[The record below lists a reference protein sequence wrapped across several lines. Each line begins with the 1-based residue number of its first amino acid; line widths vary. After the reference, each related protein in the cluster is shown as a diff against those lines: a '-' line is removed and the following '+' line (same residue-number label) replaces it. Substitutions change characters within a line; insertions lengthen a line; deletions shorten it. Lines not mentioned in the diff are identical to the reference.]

1 MPECNMVR
9 SNRRATNMKM
19 QEVTIVRIYLTEGEK
34 QLKTLI
40 KRLRDWEKLRGL
52 TVFRGISGY
61 GESGVIHGADIVDLS
76 LHMPIVVEFFDEDEK
91 INQILEHLND
101 QIKPGHMLKW
111 LAQVNT

>member
-1 MPECNMVR
+1 MDR
-9 SNRRATNMKM
+9 GNRRATIMNMH
-19 QEVTIVRIYLTEGEK
+19 EVTIVRIYLTEGET
-34 QLKTLI
+34 QLKSLM

-61 GESGVIHGADIVDLS
+61 GESGVIHGSDIVDLS

-91 INQILEHLND
+91 INNIIDHISD

-111 LAQVNT
+111 SAQINE